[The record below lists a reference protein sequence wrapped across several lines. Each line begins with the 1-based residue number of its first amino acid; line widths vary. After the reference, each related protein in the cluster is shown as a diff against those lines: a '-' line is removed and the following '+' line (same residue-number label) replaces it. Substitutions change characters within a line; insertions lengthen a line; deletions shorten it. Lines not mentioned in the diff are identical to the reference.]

1 MAGRSI
7 KIFLIDGSASG
18 LRTAELGLS
27 TIKAMVVP
35 RSSLAIVSKRPEPKK
50 TGVYILIGADTE
62 KLGQKK
68 IYIGE
73 ADTILKRLSDHNK
86 DVEKEFWEEAVFFV
100 SKDDNQTK
108 SHARYLEAKLI
119 SLAFSA
125 KRATVTNIKNPIEQG
140 WLPEADE
147 IEMDEFIIQARLL
160 LGVLGYDLFEPILTH
175 SANTTINTSVI
186 SDSKEFQYSGTS
198 FNAICFVDLEAGQFI
213 VKEGSKAKKNEAAAL
228 TPTYKNLR
236 ALLISNGVLIET
248 DKHTDIY
255 VFSQDYSFSSITA
268 AAQIVSATPVNGRVA
283 WKTLDNETYA
293 DWQNELL
300 LIENKNPA

>member
-35 RSSLAIVSKRPEPKK
+35 RSSLAIVSKRPEPQK
-50 TGVYILIGADTE
+50 TGVYILIGEDTE
-62 KLGQKK
+62 KFGQKK

-73 ADTILKRLSDHNK
+73 GDTILTRLNVHNK
-86 DVEKEFWEEAVFFV
+86 DIDKEFWEEAVLFV
-100 SKDDNQTK
+100 SKDENLTK

-119 SLAFSA
+119 SLAFSS
-125 KRATVTNIKNPIEQG
+125 KRTTVTNSKSPTEQG
-140 WLPEADE
+140 RLPEADE
-147 IEMDEFIIQARLL
+147 TEMDEFIIQARLL
-160 LGVLGYDLFEPILTH
+160 LGILGYDLFEPILTH
-175 SANTTINTSVI
+175 STNTTINTGVVSEF
-186 SDSKEFQYSGTS
+186 KEFKYSGAS

-236 ALLISNGVLIET
+236 ALLIGNGVLIET
-248 DKHTDIY
+248 EKHTDSY
-255 VFSQDYSFSSITA
+255 TFSQDYSFSSITA
-268 AAQIVSATPVNGRVA
+268 AAQIVSATPVNGRIA
-283 WKTLDNETYA
+283 WKALDNKTYA
-293 DWQNELL
+293 DWQDELFS
-300 LIENKNPA
+300 IENKNPV